1 MDPTNKEKNI
11 NTIIDNSEN
20 SISNNNKNITA
31 LNRDDLIQT
40 VKEWIKIDNE
50 LTKLRSEIRQRND
63 KRKKITE
70 SIVNHMKYTAI
81 DGISIF
87 NGSLVYRQ
95 KKSKKPITAKY
106 LLTQLEKY
114 YSQTPEVAKEVT
126 QHLLDNREQV
136 IKEEIIRK
144 VNKEPTNV

>member
-1 MDPTNKEKNI
+1 METTSKEKNNNI
-11 NTIIDNSEN
+11 TNDSSEN
-20 SISNNNKNITA
+20 NISNNDKINTA
-31 LNRDDLIQT
+31 LNRDELIQT

-114 YSQTPEVAKEVT
+114 YSQTPEVAKELT

-136 IKEEIIRK
+136 IKEDLIRK
-144 VNKEPTNV
+144 INKESINV